1 MVKDWSSCPQ
11 IITHGLG
18 SKGPGTQKNLHNKE
32 GPLGEYPQALT
43 STQGCQGL
51 LGEKDREGKV
61 LFCHRGSE

>member
-32 GPLGEYPQALT
+32 GPLGEYP
-43 STQGCQGL
+43 
-51 LGEKDREGKV
+51 
-61 LFCHRGSE
+61 